1 MAGRVFPQRPSI
13 FRRCRPRAG
22 GRGSSAN
29 YNDSMQSPPAR
40 SRLSWPLVLLAV
52 LSILGAVLRLWQA
65 RESLWVDELHT
76 AWCALGDW
84 SQVAP
89 RARIGNQSPLFFW
102 LQWLLVRG
110 LGASEI
116 TMRLPSLVAGSLLPA
131 AVFVPRP
138 VLDGLI
144 LAGSGRRGAG
154 GGRSAVDLLRH
165 RSPAVCPRAVAG
177 RGPRGRRF
185 RAGRTADGLA
195 AGGVC
200 PGCGAA
206 VSLAL
211 YGGVGARRG
220 ASTAAAVVH
229 AARSALSAATPCP
242 GPGDDRSALPAG
254 GAAPGIRIRPPRK
267 LGVVRAASASR
278 QALRRASLVGR
289 RGIRRRSAHPL
300 AIFPAVAPTATIV
313 SNCTDAVRCWL
324 LAWLL
329 VPLALTWLTTAT
341 DLARL
346 FFHRYLIASAP
357 AAAIL
362 AAATA
367 ALAPSRWGR
376 AVVATAMAAA
386 AGWSLLARLPDDGRI
401 IRARGEDW
409 RTAVAWLNEQ
419 LAEHPDPVLLRSG
432 FIESRGLRQPHA
444 PLLED
449 YCLLPLTSLYVVRAE
464 RADLV
469 PLPSQ
474 EPWRIDDALAERL
487 NDRGGA
493 WLVVRTGR
501 RSGADIAAEQL
512 ARRLERRG
520 GRQEGGRSTVDRGR
534 EEAAVAGPVAWRVER
549 ARSFGGVHVFSIRRE
564 AVPPSP

>member
-1 MAGRVFPQRPSI
+1 
-13 FRRCRPRAG
+13 
-22 GRGSSAN
+22 
-29 YNDSMQSPPAR
+29 MQSPPAR

-65 RESLWVDELHT
+65 RESLWIDELHT

-131 AVFVPRP
+131 AVFVLARCWTASSWLGLVAAALVVADPLSIYYATEARP
-138 VLDGLI
+138 YALVQLLAVGHVGVVFALVEQPTAWRRAAFVLGAALLFHLHYTAALVLVAELVLLLPWSMQREARYPLRHLALDLALIAVLCLPAVLHLGYVFGRRENWASFVPQTPLDKLFDVLPWSAAAGYVAAALI
-144 LAGSGRRGAG
+144 LSRFFPLPRDGNDRFELHRRGA
-154 GGRSAVDLLRH
+154 LL
-165 RSPAVCPRAVAG
+165 V
-177 RGPRGRRF
+177 
-185 RAGRTADGLA
+185 
-195 AGGVC
+195 
-200 PGCGAA
+200 
-206 VSLAL
+206 
-211 YGGVGARRG
+211 
-220 ASTAAAVVH
+220 
-229 AARSALSAATPCP
+229 
-242 GPGDDRSALPAG
+242 
-254 GAAPGIRIRPPRK
+254 
-267 LGVVRAASASR
+267 
-278 QALRRASLVGR
+278 
-289 RGIRRRSAHPL
+289 
-300 AIFPAVAPTATIV
+300 
-313 SNCTDAVRCWL
+313 